1 MQRQNQTITNNK
13 NQSIMGNTIIR
24 KLAYNKLYFVNTDG
38 AIRQLKFIGNK
49 VRHSN
54 CRCELYSDF
63 VFVDGS
69 GKEYLLSDGYS
80 SIYDTLDGAI
90 NQSGRTTDTNAV
102 DVNDLIRSKGGKI
115 GMSDIQFVAW
125 TWDEKDNESNRH
137 SVGGDGDNRIEYV
150 LITNDGVKYLT
161 KDNRE
166 IKPRSSYYLTK
177 EQCDAANLSNVKIV
191 MFN

>member
-1 MQRQNQTITNNK
+1 
-13 NQSIMGNTIIR
+13 MGNTIIR

-49 VRHSN
+49 VRHSH
-54 CRCELYSDF
+54 CRCEVYSDF

-90 NQSGRTTDTNAV
+90 NQSGRTTDINAV
-102 DVNDLIRSKGGKI
+102 NVNDLIRSKGGKI
-115 GMSDIQFVAW
+115 GMTDIQFVAW
-125 TWDEKDNESNRH
+125 TWDKENNESNRY
-137 SVGGDGDNRIEYV
+137 SVRGNGDNGIKYV

-161 KDNRE
+161 KDDKE
-166 IKPRSSYYLTK
+166 IKPCSCFHLTK
-177 EQCDAANLSNVKIV
+177 EQCDAANLSNIKIV

>member
-1 MQRQNQTITNNK
+1 
-13 NQSIMGNTIIR
+13 MGSTIIR
-24 KLAYNKLYFVNTDG
+24 KLAYNKLYFINIDG

-49 VRHSN
+49 VRHSH

-69 GKEYLLSDGYS
+69 GKEYLISDGSS

-90 NQSGRTTDTNAV
+90 KRYGRTTDIISV
-102 DVNDLIRSKGGKI
+102 DVNDLIRSKGGCI

-125 TWDEKDNESNRH
+125 EWDKKNNESNRY
-137 SVGGDGDNRIEYV
+137 SVSGDGDNRIEYA
-150 LITNDGVKYLT
+150 LITNDEVKYLT
-161 KDNRE
+161 NDNRE
-166 IKPRSSYYLTK
+166 IKPSKRFYLTK

>member
-1 MQRQNQTITNNK
+1 
-13 NQSIMGNTIIR
+13 MGNTIIR

-49 VRHSN
+49 VRHSK
-54 CRCELYSDF
+54 CRCEVYSDF

-90 NQSGRTTDTNAV
+90 NQSGRTSDINAV
-102 DVNDLIRSKGGKI
+102 NVNDLIRSKGGKI
-115 GMSDIQFVAW
+115 GMTGIQFVTW
-125 TWDEKDNESNRH
+125 MWDEGKNESERYDVRGN
-137 SVGGDGDNRIEYV
+137 GDKRIEYA

-161 KDNRE
+161 KDDKE
-166 IKPRSSYYLTK
+166 IKPRSCYHLTK